1 MERTSVLQCVCFVQ
15 RARPPAFAAFFST
28 NPFIVFVLSL
38 SLSLSLVHLKL
49 LLLLFVSGAS
59 GQHVEIQI
67 QLPPGFESFGA
78 DDIRFSQTNN
88 FATVIFFCFSS
99 YTSSCTFL
107 AMYVVKFCL
116 LSFFLVMNMSEVRN
130 QSSFCRVLV
139 I

>member
-1 MERTSVLQCVCFVQ
+1 MFCSAFVSCSVRAPRVCCVLFHQSFHRFCF
-15 RARPPAFAAFFST
+15 
-28 NPFIVFVLSL
+28 LSL
-38 SLSLSLVHLKL
+38 SLSR
-49 LLLLFVSGAS
+49 AS
-59 GQHVEIQI
+59 EVVAAFCLWSVWPTRGDSDSA
-67 QLPPGFESFGA
+67 PPGFESFGA
-78 DDIRFSQTNN
+78 DNIRFSQTNN

-107 AMYVVKFCL
+107 VMYVVKFCL